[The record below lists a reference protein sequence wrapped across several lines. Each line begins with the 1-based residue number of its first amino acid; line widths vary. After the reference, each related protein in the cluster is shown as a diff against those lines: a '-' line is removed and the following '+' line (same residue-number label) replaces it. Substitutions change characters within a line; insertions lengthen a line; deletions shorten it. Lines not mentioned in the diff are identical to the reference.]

1 MAEARSYG
9 GRSGNER
16 SSERRTRFLD
26 VALELLGTGG
36 LTAVTLRGVCK
47 AANLSPRYFYESF
60 TDVDALTVAVYD
72 SIIEELIQLG
82 LTTVAQAPSN
92 LASQVNAGLRCAVDV
107 FAADPRKG
115 RVVLNLSLA
124 SPQLAERRRDTSE
137 RVAGII
143 AELGGDYLR
152 PGTDPGQLLT
162 ISRFFVGGFVE
173 LLTTSMADPAAN
185 YGELLDN
192 CTQFFLSIAADVLHN
207 SPRARFGMAN

>member
-9 GRSGNER
+9 GRSGSER
-16 SSERRTRFLD
+16 SSERRARFLD

-47 AANLSPRYFYESF
+47 TANLSPRYFYESF
-60 TDVDALTVAVYD
+60 ADVDALTVAVYD

-124 SPQLAERRRDTSE
+124 SPELAERRRDTSE
-137 RVAGII
+137 RI
-143 AELGGDYLR
+143 AAIVTELGGDYLR
-152 PGTDPGQLLT
+152 PGIDPGQLLT
-162 ISRFFVGGFVE
+162 IARFFVGGFVE
-173 LLTTSMADPAAN
+173 LLTAWMTDPSAN
-185 YGELLDN
+185 CEELLDT
-192 CTQFFLSIAADVLHN
+192 CTQFFTSITADVLHN
-207 SPRARFGMAN
+207 SPRGRFGMAN